1 MNKTN
6 LGAEGLVCSLML
18 AFLIS
23 SCHLSSVQY
32 LFSISL
38 KVSSSWPE
46 TALIFN
52 FSLMISSSSSSIL
65 RCSLLM
71 FISAYSERESDCLSL
86 IWICLIWSWYFSSLL
101 LAFSS
106 DTSRAFWF
114 SPMAASSS
122 SMTTTRASAFF
133 TLSSARLSSSS
144 IMARERARLS
154 YFISFSLAILLASL
168 RLMSISSISTSLFIV
183 FDSQCLHD
191 FTMLSASFDMCASFI
206 TVVASFSTE
215 MRDSSSRRRTLRF
228 WAFTSSSLSLKSFS
242 ASSILAAES
251 WSFSMISSM
260 EVSNFCTFLPMSRII
275 FSYSSLSL
283 LLSFVLSSYSLIF
296 L

>member
-23 SCHLSSVQY
+23 SCHCSSVQY

-106 DTSRAFWF
+106 DTSSCFWF
-114 SPMAASSS
+114 SPICPSSS
-122 SMTTTRASAFF
+122 SILTTLVSAIL
-133 TLSSARLSSSS
+133 TLSPARLSSSS

-154 YFISFSLAILLASL
+154 YFISLSVAILLASFKL
-168 RLMSISSISTSLFIV
+168 LSKVSISISLFIV
-183 FDSQCLHD
+183 LD
-191 FTMLSASFDMCASFI
+191 FS
-206 TVVASFSTE
+206 
-215 MRDSSSRRRTLRF
+215 RTL
-228 WAFTSSSLSLKSFS
+228 
-242 ASSILAAES
+242 E
-251 WSFSMISSM
+251 
-260 EVSNFCTFLPMSRII
+260 
-275 FSYSSLSL
+275 
-283 LLSFVLSSYSLIF
+283 FV
-296 L
+296 